1 MNISKTVIRKI
12 IMFTVGLLLGI
23 ILLIMIISMFA
34 GKEEEEEKKI
44 SSVHIYNEE
53 VTNHWTVANTIIS
66 ISLFIIGMKMCT
78 KFESY
83 ERCLYECN
91 SNVKDIQKNAIS
103 INRYYVCC
111 NKKEEL
117 VETNNDK
124 EVIVDKEVVNDKKE
138 VIVDK
143 EVVNDKKEVIVEKEV
158 VNDKKEVVNDKKE
171 VIVEKEVVND
181 KKEVIENTPSII
193 LYQKDELGLE

>member
-23 ILLIMIISMFA
+23 ILLIMIISMFV

-91 SNVKDIQKNAIS
+91 SNVKDIQNTIS
-103 INRYYVCC
+103 INRYYVCR

-124 EVIVDKEVVNDKKE
+124 EVIVDKKEVNDKKE

-143 EVVNDKKEVIVEKEV
+143 KEVNDKKEVIV
-158 VNDKKEVVNDKKE
+158 DKKE